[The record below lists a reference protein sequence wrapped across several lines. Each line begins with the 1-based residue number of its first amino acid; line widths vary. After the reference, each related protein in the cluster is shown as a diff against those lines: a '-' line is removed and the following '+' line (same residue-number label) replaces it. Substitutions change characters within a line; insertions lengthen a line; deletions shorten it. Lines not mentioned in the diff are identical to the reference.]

1 MENKYLIELESRI
14 TELSALA
21 IEDMEKKLLVRNL
34 YSRYTSELEV
44 TLNKDEIKMSA
55 DEIKKAFNHYI
66 NNILSILETLLPNT
80 SFKSTRRLVLNEIHG
95 CKSEIIKLI
104 EIPVVTK

>member
-21 IEDMEKKLLVRNL
+21 VEDPVKKGLVKNL
-34 YSRYTSELEV
+34 YTRYTSELEV
-44 TLNKDEIKMSA
+44 TLNKDAIKINA
-55 DEIKKAFNHYI
+55 DEVKKAFNHYI
-66 NNILSILETLLPNT
+66 NNILSILETLLPSA

-95 CKSEIIKLI
+95 AKEVIISEIPIVAK
-104 EIPVVTK
+104 